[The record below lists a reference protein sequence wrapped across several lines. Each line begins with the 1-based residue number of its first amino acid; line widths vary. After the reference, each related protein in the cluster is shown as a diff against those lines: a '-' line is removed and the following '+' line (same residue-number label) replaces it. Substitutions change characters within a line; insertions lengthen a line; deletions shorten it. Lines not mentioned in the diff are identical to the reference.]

1 MFSLRVAPTHQN
13 ADEILA
19 GSVRKF
25 SRRVWDQHA
34 LPDEKHHKLIEA
46 FANQVLIFSRRLG
59 HEHDS
64 VLHDEWQPPNL
75 NKPLQTESVYFLD
88 VLDSFE
94 SI

>member
-19 GSVRKF
+19 SSVRKF
-25 SRRVWDQHA
+25 SRRVWGQSV

-46 FANQVLIFSRRLG
+46 FANQVLIFSRRLW